1 MSDHEKGVVL
11 LSPDSET
18 AAAADSEPKTDADK
32 TVTSPACK
40 SKARHSCPTGKRSRF
55 FRVFFSYLGALA
67 VLIVVSLTL
76 FWFYLRDYQR
86 ALPLNH
92 GERIAQAY
100 REGDAALLRQ
110 YYTNLPDTLQDDQ
123 ALTDY
128 LGKYVDTSDIF
139 VYEGDGGEKN
149 QLIYEISAGT
159 TRLATLTLEETGEKS
174 LFGFPLYQPV
184 ALQGHPL
191 FCYTIQAPSGVRILL
206 DGKPLDQS
214 CLVRQ
219 EPQAAALTEADLGI
233 FTHDY
238 YEITDFRYIRDV
250 QVEDDC
256 GRMLKVDWD
265 KPAHTVIISSQPA
278 PDSCEE
284 IKAFAIK
291 ALKPYLTYTTKRNAS
306 RAPALV
312 YAHPAG
318 SYRQMLN
325 AQFETVWLHE
335 YKQERY
341 DDLQVDE
348 FRQYSATAI
357 SCRIRMNFT
366 IIFSNGRE
374 KNFPFDKTIYLSKD
388 TGDWKIVAMENPD
401 QS

>member
-1 MSDHEKGVVL
+1 MSDHEKGIVL

-18 AAAADSEPKTDADK
+18 AAAADSESRTNTDK
-32 TVTSPACK
+32 TVPSPPHK
-40 SKARHSCPTGKRSRF
+40 SKARHSRPAGKRSKF
-55 FRVFFSYLGALA
+55 FLAFFSYVGALA

-76 FWFYLRDYQR
+76 FWFYLKDYQR
-86 ALPLNH
+86 ALPS
-92 GERIAQAY
+92 ITV
-100 REGDAALLRQ
+100 RESPR
-110 YYTNLPDTLQDDQ
+110 PI
-123 ALTDY
+123 
-128 LGKYVDTSDIF
+128 GKAMPLFCGNTIPICQILCRTIRLWPITWGNMWISSDIF

-159 TRLATLTLEETGEKS
+159 SRLATLTLEETGEKS
-174 LFGFPLYQPV
+174 LFGYPLYQPV
-184 ALQGHPL
+184 SLQGYPL
-191 FCYTIQAPSGVRILL
+191 FRYTIQAPSGVRILL
-206 DGKPLDQS
+206 DGKPLDQ
-214 CLVRQ
+214 CYLVRQ
-219 EPQAAALTEADLGI
+219 EPQAAALTEADLGT

-250 QVEDDC
+250 QAEDDC

-265 KPAHTVIISSQPA
+265 KSAHTVIISSQPA

-284 IKAFAIK
+284 IKAFAFK

-348 FRQYSATAI
+348 FRQYSANAI
-357 SCRIRMNFT
+357 SCRVRMNFT

-374 KNFPFDKTIYLSKD
+374 KNFPFDKIIYLSKD

-401 QS
+401 HS